1 MWKTIRGWFSRSPAG
16 DISPIPE
23 DQKIDLDIAM
33 LMTEIVTKGF
43 MESYYSATSS
53 MMATIRTAIS
63 TIVRQGHT
71 IELLLDGNIYQI
83 SQGNYRRSMQKAIR
97 EPIVGT
103 DLYIRYGRLDI
114 EISDTSR
121 STVTTLIKINPSNFQ
136 GLYVRS
142 GDSLMDLTDIFPSC
156 KSFVPVANVYKS
168 IHSQKSTHINLG
180 ENVVQFKRSNK
191 AKT

>member
-1 MWKTIRGWFSRSPAG
+1 MWKTIRGWFSRPSVE
-16 DISPIPE
+16 DMSPIPE
-23 DQKIDLDIAM
+23 DQKIDLDVAM
-33 LMTEIVTKGF
+33 LMSEIVTKGF

-53 MMATIRTAIS
+53 MVATIRTAIS

-71 IELLLDGNIYQI
+71 IELILDGNVYQI
-83 SQGNYRRSMQKAIR
+83 NRDNYRRSMQKAIR
-97 EPIVGT
+97 EPIAGT

-114 EISDTSR
+114 EISDVKR

-142 GDSLMDLTDIFPSC
+142 KDSLMDLTDIFPSC

-168 IHSQKSTHINLG
+168 IHSQKSTHVNLG
-180 ENVVQFKRSNK
+180 ENVIQFKRPNK
-191 AKT
+191 VKT